1 MCRKPPKP
9 YYNKVV
15 LSLLKLQ
22 HTQDRVPSKQAVF
35 CIRKTF
41 VSKDVRAADEQDA
54 KNKEKEEQNDE

>member
-22 HTQDRVPSKQAVF
+22 HTQDKQAVDQEAQISSF
-35 CIRKTF
+35 SNKTN
-41 VSKDVRAADEQDA
+41 E
-54 KNKEKEEQNDE
+54 